1 MPLPLAVPLVA
12 MGVKALGSIFGG
24 ISASKAMK
32 QYKRNVQ
39 GQLAENED
47 WYNRRYNEDATQ
59 RADAQRILTLTED
72 AIRKRNR
79 AAAGQQAVMGGNEA
93 SVAAA
98 KEANSQATA
107 EAAARIAAAGEAR
120 KDRIEESYRGRKQAL
135 QDQLNNIEV
144 GKAQNTAQAIQG
156 VSSAAGD
163 ALMNLGSSGSGSGS
177 IWDRGGMT
185 RVTPGQMAN
194 AQGVT
199 NDWFQKQMPSYVDQ
213 LAKNNGWG

>member
-1 MPLPLAVPLVA
+1 MAAWVVPA
-12 MGVKALGSIFGG
+12 IAAGVSALGSIFGG
-24 ISASKAMK
+24 AKASQAMRRAK
-32 QYKRNVQ
+32 QGVQ
-39 GQLAENED
+39 QQMDENED

-72 AIRKRNR
+72 VIRKRNR

-156 VSSAAGD
+156 VTSAAGN
-163 ALMNLGSSGSGSGS
+163 ALMTLGNGGSGS